1 MSGPFSLQEQDI
13 SRIVFEAQLAALP
26 AGMPEFPWER
36 GPMRSIFGSSEIVEF
51 PRLAQPCLLEVP
63 GQEPPPPRPEGKVSG
78 DKRSLSTLFE
88 QCIFAK
94 SDREPEEEDDKLWAI
109 ALAKWVAIFA
119 LISHEGVVG
128 EQLQQSFWEDSAPSK
143 EEILRDVF
151 GPRAPRTVIKRGNS
165 LLRCL
170 RWHLDKNGPAWPWT
184 IKSVSA
190 FAESLKETKGEASAV
205 QSLFEAVRFAQH
217 VLGISFPELIVHDRR
232 LQGRIQR
239 LACEGDELKQ
249 AEVLRVEQ
257 VCALER
263 KVIASDTCD
272 VDKYLL
278 GGELFALYSR
288 SRWSDLR
295 SLEFIRIDGA
305 PDGSG
310 FVEAKTR

>member
-1 MSGPFSLQEQDI
+1 MTNAQSGLEGHDI
-13 SRIVFEAQLAALP
+13 SRLVFEAQVAAIPDGLP
-26 AGMPEFPWER
+26 SFPWES
-36 GPMRSIFGSSEIVEF
+36 GVMRSIFGPSCPIEYPI
-51 PRLAQPCLLEVP
+51 LHQPCLLEVP
-63 GQEPPPPRPEGKVSG
+63 GQDPPPPLPEGRASG
-78 DKRSLSTLFE
+78 DTRSLSTLFE
-88 QCIFAK
+88 QCIFAR
-94 SDREPEEEDDKLWAI
+94 SDREPEDEDDKLWAI
-109 ALAKWVAIFA
+109 ALAKWVTIFA

-165 LLRCL
+165 LLRCR
-170 RWHLDKNGPAWPWT
+170 RWHLDKNGFAWPWT
-184 IKSVSA
+184 IQSVSA

-217 VLGISFPELIVHDRR
+217 VLGIPFPESVLHDRR
-232 LQGRIQR
+232 LQGRVKR
-239 LACEGDELKQ
+239 LACEGDDLKQ

-278 GGELFALYSR
+278 VRFVFQIQVVG
-288 SRWSDLR
+288 
-295 SLEFIRIDGA
+295 LEM
-305 PDGSG
+305 P
-310 FVEAKTR
+310 

>member
-1 MSGPFSLQEQDI
+1 MTNAQSGLEGHDI
-13 SRIVFEAQLAALP
+13 SRLVFEAQVAAIPDGLP
-26 AGMPEFPWER
+26 SFPWES
-36 GPMRSIFGSSEIVEF
+36 GVMRSIFGPNCPIEYSN
-51 PRLAQPCLLEVP
+51 LHQPCLLEVP
-63 GQEPPPPRPEGKVSG
+63 GQDPPPPLPEGRASG

-94 SDREPEEEDDKLWAI
+94 SDREPEDEDDKLWAI
-109 ALAKWVAIFA
+109 ALAKWVTIFA

-128 EQLQQSFWEDSAPSK
+128 EQLQQSFWEESAPSK

-170 RWHLDKNGPAWPWT
+170 RWHLDKNGFAWPWT
-184 IKSVSA
+184 IPSVNA
-190 FAESLKETKGEASAV
+190 FAESLKDTKGEASAV

-217 VLGISFPELIVHDRR
+217 VLGIPFPESVLHDRR
-232 LQGRIQR
+232 LQGRIKR
-239 LACEGDELKQ
+239 LACEGDDLKQ

-263 KVIASDTCD
+263 KVIASDACD

-288 SRWSDLR
+288 SRWSALI
-295 SLEFIRIDGA
+295 SSAL
-305 PDGSG
+305 
-310 FVEAKTR
+310 TH